1 MELET
6 LADEIAEE
14 TIERSSRALVREM
27 KFASWAVIGAALFV
41 AFFTPHTAGWHW
53 LWIYPLVS
61 VLVTFVGMGLFKVNM
76 YLAVEVINRLFRE
89 DMDRNGQEH
98 IALKG
103 KLIAGAWEVVRF
115 LIYLAISYG
124 AFVFLASLV

>member
-14 TIERSSRALVREM
+14 TMERSGLALRREM

-41 AFFTPHTAGWHW
+41 AFLTPHTAGWHW

-61 VLVTFVGMGLFKVNM
+61 VVVTLVGMGLFKVNV
-76 YLAVEVINRLFRE
+76 YLAAEVINRLFRE
-89 DMDRNGQEH
+89 DMDKYGREK
-98 IALKG
+98 IVFKG
-103 KLIAGAWEVVRF
+103 KLIAGTWEVVRF
-115 LIYLAISYG
+115 FIYLSVSY
-124 AFVFLASLV
+124 ASFVFLASLV